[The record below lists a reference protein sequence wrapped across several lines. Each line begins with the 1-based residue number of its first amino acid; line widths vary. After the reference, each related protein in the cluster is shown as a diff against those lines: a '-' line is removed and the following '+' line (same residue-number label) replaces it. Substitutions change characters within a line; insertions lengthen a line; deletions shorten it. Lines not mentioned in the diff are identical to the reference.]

1 MEEKSFFKTK
11 AGGLTLAFIVIMIA
25 FVVIMVGI
33 ASGSGAVESVGF
45 IVMLLAL
52 MYAPFQTYILKRK

>member
-1 MEEKSFFKTK
+1 KSFFKTK

-33 ASGSGAVESVGF
+33 ASGSRAVESVGF